1 MEYREMITLSDN
13 ASIQPTKF
21 RTKNWL
27 KVNDDTR
34 GTQNANSQTNSQIK
48 FKVTLL
54 KLSLCD
60 YSIAFILVKGSVKV
74 VGAAAD

>member
-1 MEYREMITLSDN
+1 MITLSDN

-34 GTQNANSQTNSQIK
+34 GT
-48 FKVTLL
+48 
-54 KLSLCD
+54 
-60 YSIAFILVKGSVKV
+60 
-74 VGAAAD
+74 